1 MMDRAIIES
10 LIKYMDDKGRHEG
23 TGWQCLIS
31 LLELMG
37 CQEDEDKAFGTVRT
51 LLLLFRDELLET
63 LNGRS

>member
-1 MMDRAIIES
+1 MDRVIINRLAE
-10 LIKYMDDKGRHEG
+10 YMEEKGRDEA
-23 TGWQCLIS
+23 TGWECLIS

-37 CQEDEDKAFGTVRT
+37 CQEDEDKAIGAFKT